1 MDRALVAAGLL
12 ALVAIATAAVRR
24 RPSAP
29 PERVKPPEVGLDST
43 RGVGVVGFST
53 PYCLP
58 CQAWEAAL
66 HEAGI
71 PFAKIDVAERP
82 DLARRYGVRS
92 TPLVL
97 AVALPRGEV
106 LASFDDAPSDGEVER
121 ITALARRG

>member
-1 MDRALVAAGLL
+1 MDRALVAAALIAVVGL
-12 ALVAIATAAVRR
+12 AAIWLRR
-24 RPSAP
+24 RSPAHAA
-29 PERVKPPEVGLDST
+29 RVEPGDVGLGS
-43 RGVGVVGFST
+43 RSGVGVVGFSS

-66 HEAGI
+66 VDAGI
-71 PFAKIDVAERP
+71 PFVKVDVGERP

-97 AVALPRGEV
+97 AVGLPGGEV

-121 ITALARRG
+121 LTALARGR